1 MKILDQMQELS
12 GQKSRLEEKYNKI
25 QTLQELE
32 KNMINL
38 EARIYDLHR
47 YEKSDEVLA
56 KIEKLQSKRLEMAEK
71 YLKLNDEILAI
82 VTP

>member
-25 QTLQELE
+25 RTLQELE